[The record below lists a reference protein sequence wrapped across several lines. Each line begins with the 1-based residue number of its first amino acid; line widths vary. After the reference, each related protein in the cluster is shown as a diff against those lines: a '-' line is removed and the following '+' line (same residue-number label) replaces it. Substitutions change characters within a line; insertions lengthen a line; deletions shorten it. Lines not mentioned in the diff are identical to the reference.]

1 MREIT
6 RKAYNAFK
14 NKKHFTLANTKVR
27 ILNKNPHLYLHDNL
41 IAKEIDGDI
50 YINNGGWNS
59 NTTRERL
66 NPFVNRIRKQGDS
79 LIINEKLNWD
89 GEWLNI
95 TQYNDKG

>member
-6 RKAYNAFK
+6 RKAYNTFN

-27 ILNKNPHLYLHDNL
+27 IFNGSPHLYLHDNL
-41 IAKEIDGDI
+41 IVKEVDGDI
-50 YINNGGWNS
+50 YISNGGWNS

-66 NPFVNRIRKQGDS
+66 NPFVKKIRKQGDN

-95 TQYNDKG
+95 SKYNDKR